1 MSRIFEA
8 LQKSDSERSQAGFAN
23 SPLASEI
30 LEAAEREIE
39 EVTPRPVPPISSVPS
54 FQPVQSPAPVVVSAY
69 NSLPLSVPYGSHLV
83 AITAKESLAAEKFR
97 YLGVKLRQM
106 QQTRPLKKILIGSTL
121 PEEGKS
127 MVSANLAA
135 TLARRQQQK
144 VLLIEGDLRRPVLAQ
159 RMGHIGLDGLSEWLQ
174 DGKNPLPEMYQMEG
188 AGFSLIPAGSPPE
201 NPLELMQPD
210 RLQAMLTRLGQQFD
224 WIIIDSPPLLPLAD
238 ATVWAR
244 LADGVLMVVREGK
257 SEKKYLQRGLTAID
271 PKSLL
276 GVVVNSCSNTDHKN
290 YYSRYAVTAGPAV

>member
-8 LQKSDSERSQAGFAN
+8 LQKSESERVGGFAG

-30 LEAAEREIE
+30 LEAAEREIGE
-39 EVTPRPVPPISSVPS
+39 AEAPPRPAAFS
-54 FQPVQSPAPVVVSAY
+54 
-69 NSLPLSVPYGSHLV
+69 SLPLSIPYGSHLV
-83 AITAKESLAAEKFR
+83 AITNKESLAAEKFR

-106 QQTRPLKKILIGSTL
+106 QQSRALKKILIGSTL

-159 RMGHIGLDGLSEWLQ
+159 RLGHIGLEGLSEWLIE
-174 DGKNPLPEMYQMEG
+174 GKGPLPNVYQMEG

-210 RLQAMLTRLGQQFD
+210 RLQALLTKLGLQFD

-238 ATVWAR
+238 ATVWAK

-271 PKSLL
+271 AKNLI

-290 YYSRYAVTAGPAV
+290 YYSRYAATAGPAV

>member
-8 LQKSDSERSQAGFAN
+8 LRKSESERVSGFAA

-30 LEAAEREIE
+30 LEASEQVDETLALQRQ
-39 EVTPRPVPPISSVPS
+39 
-54 FQPVQSPAPVVVSAY
+54 QPAF
-69 NSLPLSVPYGSHLV
+69 NSLPLALPYGSHLV
-83 AITAKESLAAEKFR
+83 AITNKESLAAEKFR

-106 QQTRPLKKILIGSTL
+106 QQSKVLKKILIGSTL

-144 VLLIEGDLRRPVLAQ
+144 VLLVEGDLRRPVLAE
-159 RMGHIGLDGLSEWLQ
+159 RLGHIGLEGLSEWLIE
-174 DGKNPLPEMYQMEG
+174 GNTPLPNIYQMEG

-210 RLQAMLTRLGQQFD
+210 RLQTLLAKLSLQFD

-238 ATVWAR
+238 ATVWSK
-244 LADGVLMVVREGK
+244 LSDGVLLVVREGK
-257 SEKKYLQRGLTAID
+257 SEKKYLQRGLTAVD
-271 PKSLL
+271 PKSLI
-276 GVVVNSCSNTDHKN
+276 GVVVNSCTNTDHKN

>member
-1 MSRIFEA
+1 
-8 LQKSDSERSQAGFAN
+8 
-23 SPLASEI
+23 
-30 LEAAEREIE
+30 
-39 EVTPRPVPPISSVPS
+39 
-54 FQPVQSPAPVVVSAY
+54 
-69 NSLPLSVPYGSHLV
+69 
-83 AITAKESLAAEKFR
+83 
-97 YLGVKLRQM
+97 M

-210 RLQAMLTRLGQQFD
+210 RLQAMLTRLGQLFD

-257 SEKKYLQRGLTAID
+257 SEKKYLQRGLTAVD

>member
-8 LQKSDSERSQAGFAN
+8 LQKSESKRASGGFVG
-23 SPLASEI
+23 SPLANEI
-30 LEAAEREIE
+30 LEEAELEGLE
-39 EVTPRPVPPISSVPS
+39 L
-54 FQPVQSPAPVVVSAY
+54 SPQGPGGFTV
-69 NSLPLSVPYGSHLV
+69 LPLSIPYGSHLV
-83 AITAKESLAAEKFR
+83 AITNKESLAAEKFR
-97 YLGVKLRQM
+97 YLGVKLRQL
-106 QQTRPLKKILIGSTL
+106 QQGRNLKKVLIGSTL

-159 RMGHIGLDGLSEWLQ
+159 RLGHIGLDGLSEWLTE
-174 DGKNPLPEMYQMEG
+174 GKKPLPNIYQLEE
-188 AGFSLIPAGSPPE
+188 AGFCLIPAGSPPE

-210 RLQAMLTRLGQQFD
+210 RLQGLLDRLSLLFD

-238 ATVWAR
+238 ATVWAK

-257 SEKKYLQRGLTAID
+257 SEKKYLQRGLAAVD
-271 PKSLL
+271 PKSLI
-276 GVVVNSCSNTDHKN
+276 GVVINSCSNTDHKN
-290 YYSRYAVTAGPAV
+290 YYSRYAVTAGPAI

>member
-8 LQKSDSERSQAGFAN
+8 LQKSESERVGGGFAV
-23 SPLASEI
+23 SPMVSEI
-30 LEAAEREIE
+30 LEAAEREIDE
-39 EVTPRPVPPISSVPS
+39 ITPRPVPGSA
-54 FQPVQSPAPVVVSAY
+54 PAAFT
-69 NSLPLSVPYGSHLV
+69 SLPLSIPYGSHLV

-106 QQTRPLKKILIGSTL
+106 QQSRALKKVMIGSTL

-159 RMGHIGLDGLSEWLQ
+159 RLGHIGLEGLSEWLIE
-174 DGKNPLPEMYQMEG
+174 GKRPLPKVYQMEG

-210 RLQAMLTRLGQQFD
+210 RLQAML
-224 WIIIDSPPLLPLAD
+224 
-238 ATVWAR
+238 AR
-244 LADGVLMVVREGK
+244 
-257 SEKKYLQRGLTAID
+257 
-271 PKSLL
+271 
-276 GVVVNSCSNTDHKN
+276 
-290 YYSRYAVTAGPAV
+290 

>member
-8 LQKSDSERSQAGFAN
+8 LQKSESKRASGGFVG
-23 SPLASEI
+23 SPLANEI
-30 LEAAEREIE
+30 LEAAELEGLE
-39 EVTPRPVPPISSVPS
+39 L
-54 FQPVQSPAPVVVSAY
+54 APQGPGGFTV
-69 NSLPLSVPYGSHLV
+69 LPLSIPYGSHLV
-83 AITAKESLAAEKFR
+83 AITNKESLAAEKFR
-97 YLGVKLRQM
+97 YLGVKLRQL
-106 QQTRPLKKILIGSTL
+106 QQGRNLKKVLIGSTL

-159 RMGHIGLDGLSEWLQ
+159 RLGHIGLDGLSEWLTE
-174 DGKNPLPEMYQMEG
+174 GKGPLPNIYQLEE
-188 AGFSLIPAGSPPE
+188 AGFCLIPAGSPPE

-210 RLQAMLTRLGQQFD
+210 RLQGLLARLSLLFD

-238 ATVWAR
+238 ATVWAK

-257 SEKKYLQRGLTAID
+257 SERKYLQRGLAAVD
-271 PKSLL
+271 PKSLI
-276 GVVVNSCSNTDHKN
+276 GVVINSCSNTDHKN
-290 YYSRYAVTAGPAV
+290 YYSRYAVTAGPAI

>member
-1 MSRIFEA
+1 MR
-8 LQKSDSERSQAGFAN
+8 QGGFAN
-23 SPLASEI
+23 SPLANEI

-39 EVTPRPVPPISSVPS
+39 EVTPGRCIRLWLPHRFSQRKRQWLLPPIPR
-54 FQPVQSPAPVVVSAY
+54 FPCRCLMA
-69 NSLPLSVPYGSHLV
+69 
-83 AITAKESLAAEKFR
+83 AIWWRSRQKESLAAEKFR

-106 QQTRPLKKILIGSTL
+106 QQTRSLKKILIGSTL

-159 RMGHIGLDGLSEWLQ
+159 RLGHIGLDGLSEWLQ
-174 DGKNPLPEMYQMEG
+174 DGKDPLPEIYQMEG

-210 RLQAMLTRLGQQFD
+210 RLQTM
-224 WIIIDSPPLLPLAD
+224 
-238 ATVWAR
+238 
-244 LADGVLMVVREGK
+244 
-257 SEKKYLQRGLTAID
+257 
-271 PKSLL
+271 
-276 GVVVNSCSNTDHKN
+276 
-290 YYSRYAVTAGPAV
+290 